1 MSPIV
6 VTYLLYLA
14 ITVGLTLWVGRVL
27 AVNGRRV
34 LTAALGDDV
43 LGGAVAAL
51 LLVAFY
57 LVTLGV
63 VGLSLRTG
71 ADVRT
76 ARDALELLAGKIG
89 RVLLILGLIH
99 LGNLALTALYGGRL
113 PARVPAPDLR
123 TPVVLTPSRGR

>member
-6 VTYLLYLA
+6 ATYLLYLA

-34 LTAALGDDV
+34 LTAALGDEV

-63 VGLSLRTG
+63 VGLALRTG

-99 LGNLALTALYGGRL
+99 LGNLALTALYSGRL
-113 PARVPAPDLR
+113 PTRLPVPPPQP
-123 TPVVLTPSRGR
+123 PVVLTPYPGR